1 MLHHFFRISLAA
13 LDANTQKAFDRYPF
27 IGRELIFN
35 LVWSKKKFWKGRCQ
49 PTSEASSS
57 HVLKSF
63 EVLKVCNSFNN
74 NTSSR
79 IGSASLKFFFSGQVR
94 LTNENLT
101 GGWLLRSWYLI
112 SLKPQSFQRYNI
124 CGVSIGIL
132 FLSLSL
138 SWVKIFT
145 NAFGQARGGDPPS
158 PLQST

>member
-57 HVLKSF
+57 HVLESF
-63 EVLKVCNSFNN
+63 EVLKVCNSFNK

-124 CGVSIGIL
+124 CWYSVFVFVFVL
-132 FLSLSL
+132 
-138 SWVKIFT
+138 
-145 NAFGQARGGDPPS
+145 GQNFHKCFRSGWGGDPPT
-158 PLQST
+158 PLTVNVN